1 MWTACLDF
9 ETTGL
14 IDPAPVSVAV
24 VRAEAGRAPVVLL
37 SMLVN
42 PGKPIDEGA
51 QRVHGI
57 SADDVKDAPRWPD
70 AVHSIADAMT
80 GAAAV
85 ACHNAPF
92 DLPILIDG
100 ARRVGLALPALAVF
114 DTLVWSRALWWG
126 NPETGRVQGR
136 PPTMRL
142 TDVARRLDVSLTN
155 AHNAE
160 ADALAVALLLRPLIA
175 LLREREPQ
183 HARDLM
189 TLSEWTAK
197 TGAAHDAHL
206 ARHFGRADEQRWA
219 GIREAFTLT
228 TTEAA

>member
-37 SMLVN
+37 SMLIN

-51 QRVHGI
+51 RRVHGI

-70 AVHSIADAMT
+70 AVRDIADALT

-92 DLPILIDG
+92 DMPILIDG
-100 ARRVGLALPALAVF
+100 ANRAGTPLPALAVF

-142 TDVARRLDVSLTN
+142 TDVSRRLDVELTN

-160 ADALAVALLLRPLIA
+160 ADALAVALLLRPLIG

-183 HARDLM
+183 HARDLA
-189 TLSEWTAK
+189 TLSDWTAR
-197 TGAAHDAHL
+197 TGADHEAQL
-206 ARHFGRADEQRWA
+206 AAYFGREDARRWDL
-219 GIREAFTLT
+219 IRNTFAATK
-228 TTEAA
+228 EAA